1 MDIFVSIKFYVPL
14 YLHISRLTMNKQVK
28 VEDTDIK
35 VVKLPWYKRL
45 WQWWLSLFINEYELI
60 VWFHAETSETAEGL
74 KTIKRTQKTFML
86 KSISKKSPNEIR
98 GKDIFGK
105 DFEIKTV
112 EPFDYQIRKLM

>member
-1 MDIFVSIKFYVPL
+1 MVIFVSIKFYVHL

-35 VVKLPWYKRL
+35 IVKLPWHKRL
-45 WQWWLSLFINEYELI
+45 WQWWLSLFKNEYELI

-86 KSISKKSPNEIR
+86 KSISKKSPNE
-98 GKDIFGK
+98 
-105 DFEIKTV
+105 
-112 EPFDYQIRKLM
+112 